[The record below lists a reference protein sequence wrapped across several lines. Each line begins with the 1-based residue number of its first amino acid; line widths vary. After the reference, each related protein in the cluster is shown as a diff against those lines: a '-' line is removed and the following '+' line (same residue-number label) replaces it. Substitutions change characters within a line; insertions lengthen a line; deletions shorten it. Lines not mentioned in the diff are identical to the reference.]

1 MISIIRKTQRERE
14 REKKGRVGL
23 IAEKDEQLSFII

>member
-1 MISIIRKTQRERE
+1 MISIIRKTQRE